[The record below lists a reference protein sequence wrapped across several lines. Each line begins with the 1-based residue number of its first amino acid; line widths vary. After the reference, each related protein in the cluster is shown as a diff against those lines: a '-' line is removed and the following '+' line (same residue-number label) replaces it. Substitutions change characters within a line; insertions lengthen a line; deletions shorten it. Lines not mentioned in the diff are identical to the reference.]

1 MQYFFNT
8 FFLCIICPNINLRPS
23 NIWSSVA
30 EKALKYSFKTANN
43 NNNIDISAVF
53 SEYEVNECYET
64 SHF

>member
-1 MQYFFNT
+1 MW
-8 FFLCIICPNINLRPS
+8 S
-23 NIWSSVA
+23 NVA